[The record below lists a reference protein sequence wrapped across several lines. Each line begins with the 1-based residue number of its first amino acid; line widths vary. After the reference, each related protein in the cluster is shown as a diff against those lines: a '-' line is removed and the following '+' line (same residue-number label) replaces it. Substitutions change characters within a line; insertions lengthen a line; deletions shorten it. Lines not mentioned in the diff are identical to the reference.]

1 MKPPSIPPL
10 FYGTAW
16 KEASTETLT
25 FAAISQGFR
34 GVDTANQRKHY
45 YEAGV
50 GNAIKKAIEAGI
62 LTRDELFIQ
71 TKFTFL
77 RGQDHRLPYDPQA
90 SITDQVAQS
99 FAKSLAH
106 LNVEHLDSYVL
117 HGPTTAQGLADAD
130 WEAWHAME
138 ALQGAGKVTYLGVSN
153 VNARQ
158 LALLCEKA
166 TTRPKFV
173 QNRCY
178 AVSGWDAEVRALC
191 RQYDL
196 RYQGFSLL
204 TANHNVLN
212 APYVHDLAK
221 KYRIT
226 VPQLVFRFAMD
237 VGMIPLTGTTDV
249 AHMQQDLDAVNLTLD
264 QDDRRFMET
273 VALPRL

>member
-1 MKPPSIPPL
+1 
-10 FYGTAW
+10 
-16 KEASTETLT
+16 
-25 FAAISQGFR
+25 
-34 GVDTANQRKHY
+34 
-45 YEAGV
+45 
-50 GNAIKKAIEAGI
+50 
-62 LTRDELFIQ
+62 
-71 TKFTFL
+71 
-77 RGQDHRLPYDPQA
+77 
-90 SITDQVAQS
+90 
-99 FAKSLAH
+99 
-106 LNVEHLDSYVL
+106 
-117 HGPTTAQGLADAD
+117 
-130 WEAWHAME
+130 ME

-226 VPQLVFRFAMD
+226 RPSTRLSLCDGRRHD
-237 VGMIPLTGTTDV
+237 SIDGTTDV